1 MSDHLICGACGR
13 DMPHGEP
20 YVCISYNIE
29 HTDPD
34 YFVIVERNNPILQLC
49 LDCAPPEAKIVAALS
64 AFG

>member
-1 MSDHLICGACGR
+1 
-13 DMPHGEP
+13 MPHGEP